1 NDLYLKVNC
10 PPFLFE
16 ADLAAPIDADA
27 SVAVFKDGAVEFT
40 LEKIDYVLWGELEP
54 RGLNK
59 EELKARRADAH
70 ERALQKAEQD
80 RQTRATRKREE
91 HYKLVQQQIDVE
103 RAARAQIEEMKL
115 AEKADFEASLDDW
128 KAELRTAKSS
138 NIAPGT
144 VRPEPQDG
152 FADSLPE
159 KTSRPNPGRADSKL
173 HLVDDADAHLHATGV
188 ERAAEGLEKSSKE
201 IPTENAN
208 VEPDDNTEDLTEE
221 ELRAI
226 KAKVQRQLK
235 MKGLVAAAPRRPPR
249 ESASVPVFF
258 TDRGAL
264 PTAVARETE
273 DAKWKVRIGEAW
285 LRDAAERKAAAA
297 SDEPFKLAEKN
308 PIFLKDKGNAF
319 LRRGD
324 LDSAINAYTAALALE
339 DSLQVCHAN
348 RALCHLRRGEP
359 EACVDDCT
367 RALELLRLQQQQQQQ
382 PEAEF
387 RRAEAKLL
395 ARR

>member
-1 NDLYLKVNC
+1 
-10 PPFLFE
+10 
-16 ADLAAPIDADA
+16 
-27 SVAVFKDGAVEFT
+27 
-40 LEKIDYVLWGELEP
+40 
-54 RGLNK
+54 
-59 EELKARRADAH
+59 
-70 ERALQKAEQD
+70 D
-80 RQTRATRKREE
+80 RQTRATRKHEE

-128 KAELRTAKSS
+128 KAELRTAKAS

-144 VRPEPQDG
+144 VRPESQDG
-152 FADSLPE
+152 FPDSLPE
-159 KTSRPNPGRADSKL
+159 KTSRPNPGRADSKM
-173 HLVDDADAHLHATGV
+173 HLADDAAADLHATGI
-188 ERAAEGLEKSSKE
+188 EPGAEESGKE
-201 IPTENAN
+201 NPTEN
-208 VEPDDNTEDLTEE
+208 EPDDNTEDLTEE

-249 ESASVPVFF
+249 EAANVPVFF

-285 LRDAAERKAAAA
+285 LRDAAERKTAAA
-297 SDEPFKLAEKN
+297 SDEPFNLAEKN

-367 RALELLRLQQQQQQQ
+367 RALELLRLQQEQQQQQQ

-387 RRAEAKLL
+387 R
-395 ARR
+395 